1 MQVAKAEQPVVKN
14 LEIGL
19 VLRGQS
25 LIGVVELA
33 VQQAGK
39 GDLHQGKDEAGDEE
53 APVKTEQGTARS
65 QDSHAGLKAAV
76 NIAQVADSQ
85 QVPFLK
91 QLVLRLGWI
100 VCLAIIEYMQGKLLP
115 DLLQVALDQLFQ
127 GQVAIVGEQGTEDQ
141 AGQLQGQHLGKKH
154 GLPVSKALNSKVK
167 A

>member
-1 MQVAKAEQPVVKN
+1 M
-14 LEIGL
+14 
-19 VLRGQS
+19 
-25 LIGVVELA
+25 
-33 VQQAGK
+33 
-39 GDLHQGKDEAGDEE
+39 
-53 APVKTEQGTARS
+53 KTEQGTARS

-154 GLPVSKALNSKVK
+154 GLPVS
-167 A
+167 